1 MVNSLKIISM
11 EKESTNGQMD
21 DNMMETGKKI
31 KWMEKEFSL
40 GLMEESYKYIKNLII
55 IFNFILLFLIFKNM
69 LHIY

>member
-55 IFNFILLFLIFKNM
+55 IFNFIL
-69 LHIY
+69 

>member
-1 MVNSLKIISM
+1 M